1 MLTRSGTAD
10 LQKIYIRHW
19 IARGVCLIALPLSI
33 YMFCFKLHFLIL
45 NRSGPGDSQMSSLFQ
60 AHLHGND
67 FANNPLGAYNLSQGV
82 SGHADDQIRLLC

>member
-1 MLTRSGTAD
+1 MLMCSDAAS

-60 AHLHGND
+60 AHLRGND
-67 FANNPLGAYNLSQGV
+67 FANNPLGACDSSPALTV
-82 SGHADDQIRLLC
+82 DRRD